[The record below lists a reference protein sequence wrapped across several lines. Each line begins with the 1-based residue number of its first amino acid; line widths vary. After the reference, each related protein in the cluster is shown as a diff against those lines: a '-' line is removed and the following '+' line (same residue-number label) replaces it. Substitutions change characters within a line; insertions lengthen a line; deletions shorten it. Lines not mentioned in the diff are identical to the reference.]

1 MLGAAHPGQPGV
13 QERLVLEEVQMPPR
27 LLHGI
32 MHRTATVRTVLGR
45 AREPGT
51 TIKGQVQIQLG
62 LYRSRTSQ
70 VPLTCSLEEDDD
82 QARSSIVC
90 LRLLYLIMVCLFRWL
105 AVLARSESALIA
117 ELLTLR
123 HEVAVLRRQVGRP
136 RPSWPDRAVLSALAL
151 LLPRRLRMHR
161 LVTPAT
167 VAGVAPSLGDPH
179 VAVPEPARP
188 PVGE

>member
-1 MLGAAHPGQPGV
+1 VA
-13 QERLVLEEVQMPPR
+13 
-27 LLHGI
+27 
-32 MHRTATVRTVLGR
+32 VR
-45 AREPGT
+45 
-51 TIKGQVQIQLG
+51 
-62 LYRSRTSQ
+62 
-70 VPLTCSLEEDDD
+70 VPLQNLASAVDRQLKEGDD

-105 AVLARSESALIA
+105 AVLARSESAVIA

-123 HEVAVLRRQVGRP
+123 QEAAVLRRQVGRP
-136 RPSWPDRAVLSALAL
+136 RPTWPERAVLSALAL